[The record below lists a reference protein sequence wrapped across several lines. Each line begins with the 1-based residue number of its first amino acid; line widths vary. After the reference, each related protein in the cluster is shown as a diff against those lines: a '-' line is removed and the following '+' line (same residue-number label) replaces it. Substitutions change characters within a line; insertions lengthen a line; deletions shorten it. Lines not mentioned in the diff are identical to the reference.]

1 MICYI
6 LSTIMTNKSIIWDHT
21 KKFAS
26 KKIYGLMYFF
36 IKSKQ
41 KTCSLRNLCAG
52 QDATVRT
59 GRGTTDWFQIEKGVN
74 KGYIVLPCLFNLYEQ
89 YIMRNPG
96 LDEA

>member
-59 GRGTTDWFQIEKGVN
+59 GRGTTDCFQIGKEYVKAI
-74 KGYIVLPCLFNLYEQ
+74 YCHPAYLTYMQSIS
-89 YIMRNPG
+89 
-96 LDEA
+96 

>member
-1 MICYI
+1 
-6 LSTIMTNKSIIWDHT
+6 MTNKSIIWDHT

-59 GRGTTDWFQIEKGVN
+59 GRGTTDWFQIGKGVV
-74 KGYIVLPCLFNLYEQ
+74 KAVYCHPVY
-89 YIMRNPG
+89 
-96 LDEA
+96 